1 MDRGWLY
8 TRLDPA
14 GRPVPLVDARRT
26 GGVPHASGIIGAEE
40 IQAVGRGVEPQRG
53 PIARRERGG
62 EIVGRPLPRT
72 AARATDVHR
81 AHLMGAARP
90 SPDVGGDG
98 TGNEWGRERRGK

>member
-8 TRLDPA
+8 TRLNPA

-26 GGVPHASGIIGAEE
+26 GGVPHASGIIGADE

-62 EIVGRPLPRT
+62 DIVGQIG
-72 AARATDVHR
+72 RATSELQS
-81 AHLMGAARP
+81 LMRISYA
-90 SPDVGGDG
+90 VFCLKNKHKKG
-98 TGNEWGRERRGK
+98 TPVQIEAINLRDR

>member
-26 GGVPHASGIIGAEE
+26 GGVPHASGIIGADE

-62 EIVGRPLPRT
+62 DIVGRPLPL
-72 AARATDVHR
+72 TDERSEEHTSELQS
-81 AHLMGAARP
+81 LMRNSYAVFCLKKKKTPQAQY
-90 SPDVGGDG
+90 
-98 TGNEWGRERRGK
+98 

>member
-26 GGVPHASGIIGAEE
+26 GGVPHASGIIGADE

-62 EIVGRPLPRT
+62 DIVGRPLPLTDERET
-72 AARATDVHR
+72 ADHR
-81 AHLMGAARP
+81 AHLMLELGRAPCRE
-90 SPDVGGDG
+90 SVVQDV
-98 TGNEWGRERRGK
+98 

>member
-26 GGVPHASGIIGAEE
+26 GGVPHASGIIGADE
-40 IQAVGRGVEPQRG
+40 IQAVGRGVEPPRG

-62 EIVGRPLPRT
+62 DIVGRPLPLTDERET
-72 AARATDVHR
+72 AHHR
-81 AHLMGAARP
+81 AHLHDEERP
-90 SPDVGGDG
+90 RREN
-98 TGNEWGRERRGK
+98 GNESCRERVWTAESD